1 MISVVTQIQL
11 IINSYVFQAGGVF
24 FVGFVSE
31 AFFGLKKASNWIVI
45 RTKNIAVNVS
55 NAIKTEV
62 RFGSY
67 AVFRRACFLPLEYMY
82 RLLK

>member
-55 NAIKTEV
+55 FIL
-62 RFGSY
+62 R
-67 AVFRRACFLPLEYMY
+67 
-82 RLLK
+82 